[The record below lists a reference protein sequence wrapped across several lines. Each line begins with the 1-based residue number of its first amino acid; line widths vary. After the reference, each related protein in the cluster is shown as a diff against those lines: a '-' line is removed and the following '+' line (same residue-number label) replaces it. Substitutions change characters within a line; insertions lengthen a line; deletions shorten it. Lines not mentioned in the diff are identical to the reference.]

1 MNSLDLPSQA
11 TANWSFGEGISEPK
25 NEIQEKLTT
34 NNVKTIK
41 NKKKIKNI
49 AIVIGHYFHYECLG
63 FLIEY
68 SIYYLKKIFIQSN
81 SLPQNSFFASTS
93 FSQNSFSPTLCSG
106 ENVNLPTVCPSENFK
121 PVIYLKYYEDD
132 GFFINRKELLNWKQ
146 YYSNLFH
153 FNEYNWRT
161 YEQIENDD
169 IDVLFLTTDDDPEFK
184 IEWNSKF
191 KVISINHFLT
201 RRIYNNS
208 NRFLNINI
216 RYSNFLNRNNEMW
229 CFPMFNAISCN
240 EKKKILNNRRLS
252 EGYEVSVVCVGLH
265 FQPHPDQPRLMFKN
279 NDKIMFSVINRKIHH
294 NYSEV
299 SNIKSYE
306 FLNTPLFFNIL
317 QNADY
322 FLCFNYDEQHTH
334 LKLSASINL
343 AFSFGARLIIPKEW
357 QDNLNISSA
366 ISYDF
371 KDGSF
376 HVPNITN
383 EMIDSLYEERELL
396 INHRNSVLDNAMDV
410 FGEVI

>member
-1 MNSLDLPSQA
+1 MNYNFSLQPTENGYFSTICDPL
-11 TANWSFGEGISEPK
+11 NFFENKI
-25 NEIQEKLTT
+25 EKKL
-34 NNVKTIK
+34 IK
-41 NKKKIKNI
+41 NKKETINVKNKIKNI
-49 AIVIGHYFHYECLG
+49 AIINGLYFHYECLG

-68 SIYYLKKIFIQSN
+68 SKYYLRNSSEQSVEEDN
-81 SLPQNSFFASTS
+81 LKVA
-93 FSQNSFSPTLCSG
+93 C
-106 ENVNLPTVCPSENFK
+106 ENKQPMNPI
-121 PVIYLKYYEDD
+121 IYLKYHEND
-132 GFFINRKELLNWKQ
+132 GFFKNQNELYNWKQ
-146 YYSNLFH
+146 YYNNLFNL
-153 FNEYNWRT
+153 NEDNWRT

-208 NRFLNINI
+208 DRFLNINI
-216 RYSNFLNRNNEMW
+216 RYSNFLNKNNEMW
-229 CFPMFNAISCN
+229 CFPMFNAVSCI
-240 EKKKILNNRRLS
+240 EKKKLLNNRRLTD
-252 EGYEVSVVCVGLH
+252 GYEVHIVCVGLH
-265 FQPHPDQPRLMFKN
+265 FQPHPDQPRIMFKN
-279 NDKIMFSVINRKIHH
+279 NDKLMFSVINRRIEH
-294 NYSEV
+294 NYNGV

-322 FLCFNYDEQHTH
+322 LLCFNYNEEHNIF
-334 LKLSASINL
+334 KLSASINL

-396 INHRNSVLDNAMDV
+396 INHRNSVLDNTLNV